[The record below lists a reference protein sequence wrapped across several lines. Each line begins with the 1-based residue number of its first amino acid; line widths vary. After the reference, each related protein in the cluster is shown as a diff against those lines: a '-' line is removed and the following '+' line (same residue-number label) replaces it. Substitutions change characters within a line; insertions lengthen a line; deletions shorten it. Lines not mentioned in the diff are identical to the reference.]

1 LRKSRWGMLRTK
13 IIVTIG
19 PASSDYD
26 IVKSFLR
33 EGVSGFRINFS
44 HGDPKTWDKY
54 LDIIKEASR
63 ELNVYPAI
71 IGDLRG
77 PQLRIGDFNAFKV
90 SKGDIV
96 TLKYS
101 PENKYFGEEKI
112 IPINYS
118 RLFEFLEVGDIILLE
133 DGRVRLRVEEAY
145 VDHAKLIALDD
156 AIIHPR
162 KTLIVSR
169 KEIELP
175 TLTSSDIE
183 AVKYAISR
191 EFTYLALS
199 YVHTPRDIVMLR
211 DLLSRLGRDDIGI
224 IAKIETRNAIKNLKS
239 IVSEADAVIVAR
251 GDLGMYYSLEE
262 IPRLQK
268 IIINESIKLGKPVLI
283 ATQLL
288 ESMVNNPQPT
298 RSEVVDIMNAVFDS
312 VDAVLLTNETAI
324 GKYPVESVKWLKKIL
339 REAEKWFFE
348 EGREPVTRRIEPLNP
363 REKYAKGLVLLAES
377 IGSKILVYT
386 KTGLMPSRISKY
398 RPSVQVYAGSSN
410 EIIIRKLSLNYGVK
424 PCYIESDKTLNY
436 EEGIDILYKKLFT
449 EHEISYGDI
458 VLLTY
463 GPREAL
469 LNVIKIVEVI

>member
-1 LRKSRWGMLRTK
+1 MLRTK

-26 IVKSFLR
+26 VIKSFLR

-44 HGDPKTWDKY
+44 HGDPSTWDKY
-54 LDIIKEASR
+54 LDIINEASN

-71 IGDLRG
+71 IGDLKG
-77 PQLRIGDFNAFKV
+77 PQLRIGDFNAFTIA
-90 SKGDIV
+90 KGDTVI
-96 TLKYS
+96 LKYI
-101 PENKYFGEEKI
+101 PKNKCFNEAKT

-118 RLFEFLEVGDIILLE
+118 RLFELIEVGDIILLD
-133 DGRVRLRVEEAY
+133 DGRIKLRVEEVY
-145 VDHAKLIALDD
+145 TDHAKLIALNDG
-156 AIIHPR
+156 IVYPR
-162 KTLIVSR
+162 KTLIVSG
-169 KEIELP
+169 KEIGLP
-175 TLTSSDIE
+175 ILTSSDIE
-183 AVKYAISR
+183 AVKYAVLK

-199 YVHTPRDIVMLR
+199 YVRTSRDVLMLK
-211 DLLSRLGRDDIGI
+211 DLLSRSNRNDIGV
-224 IAKIETRNAIKNLKS
+224 IAKIETKDAIRNLKT
-239 IVSEADAVIVAR
+239 IVSSADAIIVAR
-251 GDLGMYYSLEE
+251 GDLGMHYSLEE

-268 IIINESIKLGKPVLI
+268 MIVNESIKFGKPVLI

-298 RSEVVDIMNAVFDS
+298 RSEVVDVINAVFDG
-312 VDAVLLTNETAI
+312 VDAILLTNETAI
-324 GKYPVESVKWLKKIL
+324 GKYPVESVRWLKKIL

-348 EGREPVTRRIEPLNP
+348 EGREHIIRRIEPVNP
-363 REKYAKGLVLLAES
+363 REKYAKGLVLLAEN

-398 RPSVQVYAGSSN
+398 RPRVPVYAGSSN
-410 EIIIRKLSLNYGVK
+410 RVIVRKLSLNYGIK
-424 PCYIESDKTLNY
+424 SYYIETDITLDY
-436 EEGIDILYKKLFT
+436 EEGINILYKKLFT

-463 GPREAL
+463 GPRETL

>member
-1 LRKSRWGMLRTK
+1 MFRTK

-26 IVKSFLR
+26 VVKSFLR

-44 HGDPKTWDKY
+44 HGDPNTWDKY
-54 LDIIKEASR
+54 LGVINEVSS
-63 ELNVYPAI
+63 ELNAYPAI

-77 PQLRIGDFNAFKV
+77 PQLRIGDFKAFKV

-96 TLKYS
+96 ILKYF

-112 IPINYS
+112 VPVNYS
-118 RLFEFLEVGDIILLE
+118 RLFEFLEVGDIILLD
-133 DGRVRLRVEEAY
+133 DGRVRLRVEEVY
-145 VDHAKLIALDD
+145 IDHAKLVTLND
-156 AIIHPR
+156 AIVHPR
-162 KTLIVSR
+162 KTLIVSG
-169 KEIELP
+169 KEIGLP

-183 AVKYAISR
+183 AVKYAVSR

-199 YVHTPRDIVMLR
+199 YVRVSRDIVMLR
-211 DLLSRLGRDDIGI
+211 DLLSRLGRGNIGV

-239 IVSEADAVIVAR
+239 IVSEADAIIVAR
-251 GDLGMYYSLEE
+251 GDLGMHYSLEE

-268 IIINESIKLGKPVLI
+268 IIVNESIKFGKPVLI

-288 ESMVNNPQPT
+288 ESMVNSPQPT

-312 VDAVLLTNETAI
+312 VDAILLTNETAM

-348 EGREPVTRRIEPLNP
+348 EGREPITRRIEPLNP

-398 RPSVQVYAGSSN
+398 RPHVQVYAGSSN
-410 EIIIRKLSLNYGVK
+410 KAIIRKLSLNYGVK
-424 PCYIESDKTLNY
+424 PCYIETDKTLDY
-436 EEGIDILYKKLFT
+436 EEGIDMLYKKLFT

-458 VLLTY
+458 ILLTY